1 MVTHLLAAPLIA
13 LLAASCLSP
22 GAAHAQGK
30 GDFPNRPL
38 RFVVPFAAG
47 GSNDIIA
54 RVLGAR
60 LSEAVGQT
68 VLIDNRPGAGG
79 LLGAEIVAKAPP
91 DGYNL
96 MIHSASFTTSV
107 AIQPK
112 LNFDP
117 VKDLQPVTQLG
128 AGTLVMAVPASS
140 TAKTMG
146 DLIALARAKP
156 GSLNFGSAGTG
167 TVGHLGTEVLGRM
180 AKIEAVHVP
189 YKGLAPAVAALIGG
203 QLQYVL
209 GDIPTILPQVKAGK
223 LRFLGVSG
231 DKRSPYLPEVP
242 TIGETVAGYRV
253 NHWWGL
259 FVPGGTPR
267 PVVMRINEEVAKILR
282 TPEMRDRFDAEG
294 AEATPSSPEAFS
306 KFVYSEIEFWRKV
319 VREGGFK
326 PD

>member
-1 MVTHLLAAPLIA
+1 MVVPALTKPTVLLLMAGC
-13 LLAASCLSP
+13 LLP
-22 GAAHAQGK
+22 VAAHAQGK

-38 RFVVPFAAG
+38 RLVVPFAAG

-60 LSEAVGQT
+60 LADAFGQT
-68 VLIDNRPGAGG
+68 VLVDNRPGAGG
-79 LLGAEIVAKAPP
+79 LLGAEIVARAPP

-96 MIHSASFTTSV
+96 MVHSASFTTSV

-112 LNFDP
+112 LAFDP
-117 VKDLQPVTQLG
+117 LKDLQPVTQLG
-128 AGTLVMAVPASS
+128 AGTLVMAVPAGS

-180 AKIEAVHVP
+180 ARIEAVHVP
-189 YKGLAPAVAALIGG
+189 YKGLAPAVAALVGG

-231 DKRSPYLPEVP
+231 DKRSPYLPDVP

-267 PVVMRINEEVAKILR
+267 PVVMRLNEEVAKILR

-294 AEATPSSPEAFS
+294 AEAAPSSPEAFTR
-306 KFVYSEIEFWRKV
+306 FVHSEIAFWRKV
-319 VREGGFK
+319 VLEGGFK